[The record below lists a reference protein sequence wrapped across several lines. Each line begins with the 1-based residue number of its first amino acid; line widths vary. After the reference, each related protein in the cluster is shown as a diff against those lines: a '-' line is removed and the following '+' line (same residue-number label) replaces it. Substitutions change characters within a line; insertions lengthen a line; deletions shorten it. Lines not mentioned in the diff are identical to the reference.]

1 MICSELEKVDAKELT
16 QQLAVDFNED
26 ESLKDKLRIVP
37 WPRLKQELELMGKI
51 DLIKRVRETTLIK
64 KGKSVK
70 ILSKNR
76 EVS

>member
-1 MICSELEKVDAKELT
+1 MICSELEKVDAKELA

-26 ESLKDKLRIVP
+26 EPLKDKLRMVP